1 MIRSSKTHVT
11 LEAVNTG
18 FEPTVRWRP
27 AFARWMQLGSYKSS
41 CRQRWMHVHTQS
53 TRFPPD
59 RIDEWKFEFVE
70 IVTGRMIESLP
81 PVSDRACSAA
91 TNLSVTLCNSTL
103 HHRRRK

>member
-18 FEPTVRWRP
+18 FEPTGRWRP

-59 RIDEWKFEFVE
+59 RIDEWNSNSSRRDRHRQDDRKPPSSLGSGL
-70 IVTGRMIESLP
+70 IGRDEPI
-81 PVSDRACSAA
+81 C
-91 TNLSVTLCNSTL
+91 NLV
-103 HHRRRK
+103 